1 MKAISLDVGDKTIG
15 VALSD
20 ALMLTAQGL
29 MTIERIG
36 IRKDADK
43 VLALVKE
50 HCCDTIVMGLP
61 LNLDGSDSIQ
71 TEKVRAFRTMLE
83 NKMKSNAIKGVEIVY
98 QDERFTT
105 KIAESV
111 LIEADVSRKKRKD
124 VIDKQAAVI
133 ILQSWLDR
141 QAFLRKAEEEKAATE
156 AEADDGEE
164 E

>member
-50 HCCDTIVMGLP
+50 HGCDTIVMGLP

-124 VIDKQAAVI
+124 VIDKQTAVI
-133 ILQSWLDR
+133 ILQAWLDR

-156 AEADDGEE
+156 AEADDSEE

>member
-43 VLALVKE
+43 VLALVRE
-50 HCCDTIVMGLP
+50 HGCDTIVMGLP

>member
-50 HCCDTIVMGLP
+50 HGCDTIVMGLP

-105 KIAESV
+105 KIVESV

>member
-1 MKAISLDVGDKTIG
+1 MKAIALDVGDKTIG

-20 ALMLTAQGL
+20 SLMITAHGL
-29 MTIERIG
+29 MTIERVG

-43 VLALVKE
+43 VLSLVKE
-50 HCCDTIVMGLP
+50 HNCDVIVVGLP

-83 NKMKSNAIKGVEIVY
+83 NKMRSTAMKGIDVVW

-105 KIAESV
+105 KIAEAV

-133 ILQSWLDR
+133 ILQSWMDSI
-141 QAFLRKAEEEKAATE
+141 KSN
-156 AEADDGEE
+156 
-164 E
+164 

>member
-50 HCCDTIVMGLP
+50 HGCDTIVMGLP

-105 KIAESV
+105 KIAESI

-124 VIDKQAAVI
+124 VIDQQAAVI

-141 QAFLRKAEEEKAATE
+141 QAFLRKAEAEKAA
-156 AEADDGEE
+156 AEADDSEE
-164 E
+164 

>member
-50 HCCDTIVMGLP
+50 HGCDTIVMGLP

-111 LIEADVSRKKRKD
+111 LIEADVSRKKRRD

-141 QAFLRKAEEEKAATE
+141 QAFLRKAEEEKAAAE

>member
-20 ALMLTAQGL
+20 GLMLTAQGL

-50 HCCDTIVMGLP
+50 HGCDTIVMGLP
-61 LNLDGSDSIQ
+61 LNLDGSDSVQ

-141 QAFLRKAEEEKAATE
+141 QAFLRRAAEEEKEDAS
-156 AEADDGEE
+156 AEDAQE
-164 E
+164 